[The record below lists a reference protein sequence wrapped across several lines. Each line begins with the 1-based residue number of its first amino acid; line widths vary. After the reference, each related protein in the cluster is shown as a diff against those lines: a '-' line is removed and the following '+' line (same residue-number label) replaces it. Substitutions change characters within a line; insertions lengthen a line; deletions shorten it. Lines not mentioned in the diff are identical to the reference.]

1 MLCIDMRS
9 LGVLDISD
17 SVSRL
22 CPAQV
27 SLHWYWYI
35 DAPSSEQFCL
45 GGNYLPTSIS
55 GDEDQPSSEY
65 LASKAQSPSASAKI
79 FSDRFDVLI
88 SVSGPRVTSP
98 CTANILNMTNDQLHK
113 MENIRITRAQAST
126 KHPPSTRHCSSQD
139 LRCTTLVPSNKCGDG
154 GLFLCLCLD
163 LISC

>member
-45 GGNYLPTSIS
+45 RGNYLPTSIS

-113 MENIRITRAQAST
+113 MESIRITRAAQNT
-126 KHPPSTRHCSSQD
+126 LPHSSLFQPGSEVYNSGAEQQMWRWRIVS
-139 LRCTTLVPSNKCGDG
+139 LFVFGSN
-154 GLFLCLCLD
+154 
-163 LISC
+163 

>member
-45 GGNYLPTSIS
+45 RGNYLPTSIS

-113 MENIRITRAQAST
+113 MESIRITRAAQNT
-126 KHPPSTRHCSSQD
+126 LPP
-139 LRCTTLVPSNKCGDG
+139 LVIVPARIWGVQLWCRATNVEMEDC
-154 GLFLCLCLD
+154 FFVCVWF
-163 LISC
+163 